1 MGVLAAKIIIEDMF
15 KAIGLI
21 FKLIGVAF
29 YGLFLLLKLI
39 FEKLIKPFYFKMIHP
54 HILKNIKDFIEA
66 AEIVLCHHENYDGNG
81 YPRGLRGAQIPIG
94 ARILAIVTDFCAMI
108 SERPYRKALT
118 TEEALFEMKLKS
130 NGRYDTELLEIFIQM
145 IEEKHN
151 KNLDIY
157 NEGSII

>member
-54 HILKNIKDFIEA
+54 HILKNIKK
-66 AEIVLCHHENYDGNG
+66 V
-81 YPRGLRGAQIPIG
+81 
-94 ARILAIVTDFCAMI
+94 
-108 SERPYRKALT
+108 K
-118 TEEALFEMKLKS
+118 
-130 NGRYDTELLEIFIQM
+130 
-145 IEEKHN
+145 EK
-151 KNLDIY
+151 Y
-157 NEGSII
+157 NEQF